1 VDKPQNVVGYDNESP
16 NSALEIITYMSTIR
30 GTNVQF
36 DKMYRYDQQFRL
48 IMANNPGPLLTAFHG
63 SQ

>member
-36 DKMYRYDQQFRL
+36 DKIYRSAIL
-48 IMANNPGPLLTAFHG
+48 AENGK
-63 SQ
+63 